1 MPTRM
6 EAVRVLYQLI
16 NSGILSDDL
25 ETDLQNIANCIEAEE
40 KKEIFLWGAK
50 DDDWLEL
57 YIGRREDLIN
67 DAWLHYIDAIQQKYA
82 IYKRGQR
89 KF

>member
-40 KKEIFLWGAK
+40 KKGVFLWGAK
-50 DDDWLEL
+50 DDDWVEL
-57 YIGRREDLIN
+57 YIAQREDLIN
-67 DAWLHYIDAIQQKYA
+67 DAWIRYIDAIQQKYA
-82 IYKRGQR
+82 IYKRG
-89 KF
+89 

>member
-1 MPTRM
+1 MPTRI
-6 EAVRVLYQLI
+6 EAARVLYQLI

-40 KKEIFLWGAK
+40 KKEVFLWGAK

-57 YIGRREDLIN
+57 YVARREDLIN
-67 DAWLHYIDAIQQKYA
+67 DAWLRYIDAIQQKYA
-82 IYKRGQR
+82 IHKRG
-89 KF
+89 

>member
-1 MPTRM
+1 MPARM
-6 EAVRVLYQLI
+6 EAARVLYQLI

-25 ETDLQNIANCIEAEE
+25 EKDLQNIAQCIEAEE

-57 YIGRREDLIN
+57 YIARREDLIN
-67 DAWLHYIDAIQQKYA
+67 DAWLRYIDAIQQKYA
-82 IYKRGQR
+82 IYKRG
-89 KF
+89 